1 MSMQLDI
8 YFYWWESFHF
18 TQDGFI
24 MSFSQFHLTSLEAA
38 MVQLRLKN
46 MLRNNKDAFIQLD
59 SILNG
64 LELQTNLTTSIP
76 TKWSLLLLLVFFKWP
91 LVLFLI
97 YLGIFL
103 KMINTQHFRN
113 YIDMIFEWIPQQ
125 IFFFCTFGYMCIL
138 ILYKWTIPWGIPV

>member
-1 MSMQLDI
+1 
-8 YFYWWESFHF
+8 
-18 TQDGFI
+18 

-76 TKWSLLLLLVFFKWP
+76 TK
-91 LVLFLI
+91 
-97 YLGIFL
+97 
-103 KMINTQHFRN
+103 
-113 YIDMIFEWIPQQ
+113 
-125 IFFFCTFGYMCIL
+125 
-138 ILYKWTIPWGIPV
+138 